1 MGSTFRPAEAVSL
14 RIRNSIDFFY
24 PPFRRYFS
32 RQFFRYGVTG
42 SANLLFDWAL
52 YYVLYNFVLQ
62 QRMLR
67 LGFVTLS
74 SHIASLAIKIPIV
87 FLTGFFLQK
96 YVTFSASD
104 LRGRVQLFRY
114 LVVFFIN
121 LAISYVGLKLMV
133 DGLGLYPTL
142 SNMLV
147 SAFTVIVSFFLQ
159 KQYTFRTRNT
169 AQDRS

>member
-1 MGSTFRPAEAVSL
+1 MGDIFRPAGAVSL

-24 PPFRRYFS
+24 PPFRRYVS

-42 SANLLFDWAL
+42 SLNLVFDWTL
-52 YYVLYNFVLQ
+52 YFVVYNYLLQ

-74 SHIASLAIKIPIV
+74 SHIATLSIKFPVV

-104 LRGRVQLFRY
+104 LRGRIQLFRY
-114 LVVFFIN
+114 LVVFLIN
-121 LAISYVGLKLMV
+121 LVISYLGLKLMV
-133 DGLGLYPTL
+133 DGLGVFPSL
-142 SNMLV
+142 SNMIV
-147 SAFTVIVSFFLQ
+147 SLFTVLVSFFLQ
-159 KQYTFRTRNT
+159 KRYTFRIGSSASER
-169 AQDRS
+169 A

>member
-1 MGSTFRPAEAVSL
+1 MGSTLRPAEAVSL

-42 SANLLFDWAL
+42 SANLLFDWSL
-52 YYVLYNFVLQ
+52 YFVLYNFVLQ

-121 LAISYVGLKLMV
+121 LAISYAGLKLMV

-147 SAFTVIVSFFLQ
+147 SVFTVIVSFFLQ
-159 KQYTFRTRNT
+159 KQYTFRTRN
-169 AQDRS
+169 AAPGRS